1 MRPSA
6 ARRGYGHG
14 WRQIRAAR
22 LRRHPLCVVC
32 ERQGRTVPAT
42 DVDHV
47 VALRRGGT
55 NAASNLQSLCHYH
68 HASKTAREDGRFGRR
83 PRSAAR

>member
-6 ARRGYGHG
+6 ARRGYGYG
-14 WRQIRAAR
+14 WRRIRLAH
-22 LRRHPLCVVC
+22 LRRHPLCVMC
-32 ERQGRTVPAT
+32 ESQGHTVQAT

-47 VALRRGGT
+47 VPLRRGGT
-55 NAASNLQSLCHYH
+55 HAASNLQSLCHYH

-83 PRSAAR
+83 PRSGVR